1 MVVKYSSIQ
10 ICKAC
15 ENIIKLKRR
24 VGIFEQDQDPYEQN
38 KTHEVLKC
46 DKQLEVK

>member
-1 MVVKYSSIQ
+1 M
-10 ICKAC
+10 CKAC
-15 ENIIKLKRR
+15 ETVMKLRRR

-38 KTHEVLKC
+38 KAHEVLKW